1 MVRYIS
7 ANIYKNRETSAVRLS
22 FFIPEM
28 KKGLS
33 ATSDSPFSCIYNVLI
48 IFLQVP
54 FGTQCNHFKIEMLL
68 ITATIVTNAVITI
81 VIVSII
87 NLFKLILI
95 SKGAPLLFL
104 LPLKRLEDI
113 CF

>member
-1 MVRYIS
+1 
-7 ANIYKNRETSAVRLS
+7 
-22 FFIPEM
+22 M

-87 NLFKLILI
+87 NLFKINTYFQGRSL
-95 SKGAPLLFL
+95 AFLFYL
-104 LPLKRLEDI
+104 
-113 CF
+113 

>member
-1 MVRYIS
+1 MVRYIN
-7 ANIYKNRETSAVRLS
+7 ANLYKKTEKPLQCDCVSLLQ
-22 FFIPEM
+22 EM

-54 FGTQCNHFKIEMLL
+54 FGTRCNHFKIEMLL

-87 NLFKLILI
+87 NLF
-95 SKGAPLLFL
+95 
-104 LPLKRLEDI
+104 
-113 CF
+113 